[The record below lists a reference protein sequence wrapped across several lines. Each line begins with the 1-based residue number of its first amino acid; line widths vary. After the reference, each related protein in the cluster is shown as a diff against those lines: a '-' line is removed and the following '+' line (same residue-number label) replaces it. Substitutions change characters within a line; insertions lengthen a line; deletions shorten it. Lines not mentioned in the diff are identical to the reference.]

1 MNGERGLPLPDTS
14 LRGPTGLGAHRKGAL
29 RREGGVRWGGAL
41 GRPGQL
47 RVWVNSASETSVE
60 GPRCP
65 DLGTFGLC
73 SAGRRLGGVAGDG
86 QRTRC
91 AAQAAPRDPPRRP
104 CGTARLHRSLSDCN
118 PGPVTSL
125 NGTLIP
131 HPRTGGSTGC
141 SSQPGV
147 GVTRSTGRGRDLS

>member
-1 MNGERGLPLPDTS
+1 MGREAFPSQIPVCG
-14 LRGPTGLGAHRKGAL
+14 GPRASVPTEKGRCA
-29 RREGGVRWGGAL
+29 GKAGFAGGGAL

-147 GVTRSTGRGRDLS
+147 GVTPSTGRGRDLS

>member
-1 MNGERGLPLPDTS
+1 MGREAFPSQIPVCG
-14 LRGPTGLGAHRKGAL
+14 GPRASVPTEKGHCA
-29 RREGGVRWGGAL
+29 GKAGFAGGGAL

-91 AAQAAPRDPPRRP
+91 AGRRHHVTHH
-104 CGTARLHRSLSDCN
+104 G
-118 PGPVTSL
+118 GPV
-125 NGTLIP
+125 GQ
-131 HPRTGGSTGC
+131 RGST
-141 SSQPGV
+141 V
-147 GVTRSTGRGRDLS
+147 H